1 MLNDDRSKEFK
12 YYDKDGQFTL
22 RKMREH
28 AGRCVCGFLN
38 SQQSGML
45 LIGVTEEGTLSSV
58 MIWASSRQNLSSG
71 FPSKRDSNRSPQ
83 LQRLARISKFC
94 L

>member
-1 MLNDDRSKEFK
+1 MILCVHAKYFQYGERVLNDDRSKEFK

-45 LIGVTEEGTLSSV
+45 LIGVTEEGTLSYI
-58 MIWASSRQNLSSG
+58 MI
-71 FPSKRDSNRSPQ
+71 
-83 LQRLARISKFC
+83 
-94 L
+94 